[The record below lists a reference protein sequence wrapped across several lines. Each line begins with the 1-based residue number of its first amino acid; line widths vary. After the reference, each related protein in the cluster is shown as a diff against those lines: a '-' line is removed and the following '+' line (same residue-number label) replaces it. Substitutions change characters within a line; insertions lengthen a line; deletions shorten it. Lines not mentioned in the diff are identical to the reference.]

1 MNVPAGMRRNTI
13 LPCLYMSW
21 FQPPAG
27 SSAAYSHAPSF
38 KSMTSHLR
46 AFAASSTGVTC
57 TAKSFSA
64 VTSSPAAA
72 GSHSRWYIPGSSSQ
86 KSPFAPARSRS
97 TVPGTPFVVN
107 EAVTATSHFAP
118 PESAKSMSTFVFH
131 GHRCVQLTFAV
142 IAAPAP
148 YAPSSAASIRIFLI
162 SRSFLFRVV
171 HPLPAERLRR
181 VEMDHVAVAV
191 LDA

>member
-1 MNVPAGMRRNTI
+1 
-13 LPCLYMSW
+13 MSW
-21 FQPPAG
+21 FQPPVG
-27 SSAAYSHAPSF
+27 SSAAYSHMPSF

-57 TAKSFSA
+57 TAKSLSA
-64 VTSSPAAA
+64 VPSSPAAA

-131 GHRCVQLTFAV
+131 GHR
-142 IAAPAP
+142 
-148 YAPSSAASIRIFLI
+148 
-162 SRSFLFRVV
+162 SFLFRVV

-191 LDA
+191 LGRRALVKI